1 VTPAAERTLGLV
13 EALVNIETPSGH
25 APGILRAFDL
35 LRSRLAPLLGS
46 DGIVVQDVGAP
57 HLLWDAAA
65 EPRVLLLG
73 HVDTVWPLGTLAVR
87 PFAREGTRAT
97 GPGVFDMKSGLVI
110 AAEALAAA
118 RDVSHVTVLVTG
130 DEELGSP
137 SSRDLI
143 ERVAARCRSVLVLE
157 PSIDGALK
165 TARKGAALYRVQI
178 TGRRAHAG
186 LEPERGINA
195 LSELAAVI
203 RRAEALAS
211 AQAGTT
217 VTPTVATAGDALNSV
232 PAAAELH
239 LDVRAWSAHELDRVD
254 QGLAGLTPREA
265 DASLRIT
272 GGINRY
278 PMEPAQSREL
288 VLAARMVAA
297 IAGLPTIE
305 EARVGGASDGNLT
318 AALGVP
324 TLDGLGASGGG
335 AHSEEEWIAVD
346 SLAPRVRL
354 VAGLLDALG

>member
-1 VTPAAERTLGLV
+1 MNPDIDRALGLL
-13 EALVNIETPSGH
+13 ERLVNIETPSGH

-35 LRSRLAPLLGS
+35 LRDRLAPLLGS
-46 DGIVVQDVGAP
+46 DGIVVQGDGAP
-57 HLLWDAAA
+57 HLLWDAAD

-73 HVDTVWPLGTLAVR
+73 HADTVWPLGTLAGR
-87 PFAREGTRAT
+87 PFACEGARAT
-97 GPGVFDMKSGLVI
+97 GPGVFDMKSGLVV
-110 AAEALAAA
+110 AAEALALAQ
-118 RDVSHVTVLVTG
+118 DVSHVAVLVTG

-143 ERVAARCRSVLVLE
+143 ERVAGRCRSVLVLE

-178 TGRRAHAG
+178 TGRGAHAG
-186 LEPERGINA
+186 LEPEHGVNA
-195 LSELAAVI
+195 LTELAAVI
-203 RRAEALAS
+203 RWTEALAS
-211 AQAGTT
+211 EQAGTT
-217 VTPTVATAGDALNSV
+217 VTPTVARAGEAINSV

-239 LDVRAWSAHELDRVD
+239 LDVRAWSAEELDRVD
-254 QGLAGLTPREA
+254 RGLARLTPRDA

-297 IAGLPTIE
+297 IAGLPPIE
-305 EARVGGASDGNLT
+305 ETRVGGGSDGNFT

-335 AHSEEEWIAVD
+335 AHTEEEWIAVD
-346 SLAPRVRL
+346 SLAPRARL
-354 VAGLLDALG
+354 VAGLLDTLR